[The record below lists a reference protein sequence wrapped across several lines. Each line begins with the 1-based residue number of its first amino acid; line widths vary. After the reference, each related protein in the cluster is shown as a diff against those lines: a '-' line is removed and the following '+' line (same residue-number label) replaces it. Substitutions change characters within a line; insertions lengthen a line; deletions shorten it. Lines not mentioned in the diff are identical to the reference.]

1 VNKMVAA
8 SVENS
13 TREAFGAILTAW
25 GHADFASEVPSEDQV
40 PVSVLVGEHD
50 PALSEEFV
58 KGSWLKT
65 YPDATVQVIPN
76 AGHYPMFEA
85 PVNFTTLVEKAL
97 D

>member
-1 VNKMVAA
+1 
-8 SVENS
+8 
-13 TREAFGAILTAW
+13 L
-25 GHADFASEVPSEDQV
+25 
-40 PVSVLVGEHD
+40 LVGEHD